1 MLPVAAPGVVVIKE
15 DVADVEDSPTWSEA
29 TLFFGILNP
38 ARPEATRVDF
48 IAVRPVSMPALG
60 ACCWVSVSRRILS
73 ATLAYSSVGLFNQN
87 HIRSVLL

>member
-1 MLPVAAPGVVVIKE
+1 
-15 DVADVEDSPTWSEA
+15 
-29 TLFFGILNP
+29 
-38 ARPEATRVDF
+38 
-48 IAVRPVSMPALG
+48 MPALG